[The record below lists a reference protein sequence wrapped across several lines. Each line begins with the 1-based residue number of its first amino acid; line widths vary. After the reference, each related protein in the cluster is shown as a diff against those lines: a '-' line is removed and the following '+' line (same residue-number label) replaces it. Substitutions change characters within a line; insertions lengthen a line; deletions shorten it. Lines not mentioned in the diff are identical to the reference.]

1 MGIRDKEEKTM
12 ILFRADGNKY
22 IGSGHVMRCLSI
34 ADYAK
39 STEENCV
46 FLMASA
52 DLKEVVGNHGH
63 QAIVYDTDYK
73 SMMDDIILTRKWVE
87 EYRPEI
93 LFVDSYFVS
102 EEYLRTLKQVCEG
115 VGTKLV
121 YIDDLLKFSYPCDV
135 LLNYNIYALD
145 RKDEYR
151 KIYRESD
158 VPKMLLG
165 PSYAPL
171 RSEFRV
177 TGDRKVKRNA
187 ENILVSTG
195 GADSEHVA
203 LKLAKRIVCYRDNL
217 KGLQF
222 HFVLGAMNEDA
233 DIIRTLAKVS
243 PLLVVHS
250 NVRMMSKL
258 MRKCDLAVSAAG
270 STLYELCVTQTPTI
284 TYILANNQIP
294 GAEGFERHGIMRCV
308 GDWRTL
314 GADCL
319 TELLIKESVALA
331 HNYEERRRI
340 AVRQRS
346 VVDGRGVARILKG
359 A

>member
-1 MGIRDKEEKTM
+1 MGIRGKEKKAM

-39 STEENCV
+39 SNGERCI
-46 FLMASA
+46 FLMASG
-52 DLKEVVGNHGH
+52 DLKEAVDNHGH
-63 QAIVYDTDYK
+63 QAVVYDTDYK
-73 SMMDDIILTRKWVE
+73 DMTADIALTGKWIKD
-87 EYRPEI
+87 YRPEI

-102 EEYLRTLKQVCEG
+102 EEYLRALKQICAGE
-115 VGTKLV
+115 GTKLV
-121 YIDDLLKFSYPCDV
+121 YIDDLLKFPYPCDV

-145 RKDEYR
+145 RKSAYCGM
-151 KIYRESD
+151 YQESD
-158 VPKMLLG
+158 VPNMLLG

-171 RSEFRV
+171 RNEFRD
-177 TGDRKVKRNA
+177 TGDRKVKINA

-195 GADSEHVA
+195 GADSEHIA
-203 LKLAKRIVCYRDNL
+203 LELAKRIVCCRDDL

-222 HFVLGAMNEDA
+222 HFVLGPMNRDA
-233 DIIRTLAKVS
+233 DMIHALGESS

-258 MRKCDLAVSAAG
+258 MQMCDLAVSAAG
-270 STLYELCVTQTPTI
+270 STLYELCATQTPTI
-284 TYILANNQIP
+284 TYILADNQIP
-294 GAEGFERHGIMRCV
+294 GAEGFERHGIMRCI
-308 GDWRTL
+308 GDLRRL

-319 TELLIKESVALA
+319 ADLLIKESVALA
-331 HNYEERRRI
+331 NNYEERRRI
-340 AVRQRS
+340 AARQRD
-346 VVDGRGVARILKG
+346 VVDGRGAERILKG